1 MTEKKNGFFRK
12 RIIANETKMLL
23 KHFISYQML
32 LLFAGDN
39 CGLFIFFKFFS
50 SYHKENIENKD
61 FEHLIA
67 IEEFDK
73 ILR

>member
-1 MTEKKNGFFRK
+1 
-12 RIIANETKMLL
+12 
-23 KHFISYQML
+23 ML

-39 CGLFIFFKFFS
+39 CGLFIFFPFFS

-67 IEEFDK
+67 IHEEFDK
-73 ILR
+73 ILVSKKNYNGFMEYELITVTDDIIE